1 MEFREQIEQYLK
13 WEIEILNSL
22 DVDAINQVLNLLLEI
37 KEYGGNIYIFGNG
50 GSAATASHFVCD
62 FNKGVSEALGG
73 KKFKFHCLSDNI
85 PTLMAIA
92 NDFSYEDIFRYQ
104 LQEVLQPKDIVIA
117 ISGSGN
123 SKNVVSAVEY
133 ARQVGSKVIGL
144 TGYDGGKVK
153 QLADF
158 NLHVPVQDMQITEDI
173 HMILDHMLMKIL
185 VMSKGMI

>member
-1 MEFREQIEQYLK
+1 MGFHRQIEQYLK
-13 WEIEILNSL
+13 REIEIINSL
-22 DVDAINQVLNLLLEI
+22 DIDAINQVLGVLLETR
-37 KEYGGNIYIFGNG
+37 EYGENIYIFGNG

-62 FNKGVSEALGG
+62 FNKGASEALGG

-92 NDFSYEDIFRYQ
+92 NDFSYDEIFRYQ
-104 LQEVLQPKDIVIA
+104 LQGVLQSEDIVIA

-123 SKNVVSAVEY
+123 SRNVVNAVEY

-153 QLADF
+153 QLADYS
-158 NLHVPVQDMQITEDI
+158 LHVPVQDMQITEDI
-173 HMILDHMLMKIL
+173 HMILDHLMMKVL
-185 VMSKGMI
+185 VMSEEMM